1 MANCAHKLLIFSPNL
16 LIISFIN
23 HTRQEVKSVKEPVG
37 IEEYSGNGE
46 RILIVDNVE
55 AQRDISI
62 NLLEK
67 LDYNVKAVVSGEEAL
82 EYMRNIILSS

>member
-16 LIISFIN
+16 LTISFIN
-23 HTRQEVKSVKEPVG
+23 HTRQEVESVKEPVG

-46 RILIVDNVE
+46 RILIVDDVE
-55 AQRDISI
+55 AQRDIAI

-82 EYMRNIILSS
+82 EYMRNIIL